1 MLSGCVAVVSRMSP
15 DRKPSTG
22 ISRTTITACVYTHFE
37 ALVCSNRRRAF
48 VRTFDGPPNLLTLT
62 FHWNTA
68 TRHLHYP
75 TNT

>member
-1 MLSGCVAVVSRMSP
+1 MWLLCRECRPTENRQRGYPALP
-15 DRKPSTG
+15 LPL
-22 ISRTTITACVYTHFE
+22 VYTRLCE